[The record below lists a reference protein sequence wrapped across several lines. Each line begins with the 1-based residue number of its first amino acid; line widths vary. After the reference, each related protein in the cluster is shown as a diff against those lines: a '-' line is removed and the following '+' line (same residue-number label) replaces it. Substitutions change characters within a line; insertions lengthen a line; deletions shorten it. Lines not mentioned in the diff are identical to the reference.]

1 MPLAQL
7 FATVLGPSRRREAGR
22 AGCPTLAQ
30 TPEAWPLVPSDTI
43 SVRSIP
49 PATARVGRIGM
60 VLGRLL
66 GGPSPPRG
74 DGRHARPDRA
84 EVEGGAVPAKVRL
97 ALLAAAA
104 AGVVAIAGTVLKD
117 RWDRW
122 QLAQPLERRW
132 GYEEHKRDCLDRR
145 NERRE
150 VRARS
155 CRSWQAMLEEERRR
169 LLADPA
175 AIGASQPRASEP
187 P

>member
-7 FATVLGPSRRREAGR
+7 LATILGPSRRRETGR

-30 TPEAWPLVPSDTI
+30 APEASPLGPSDTS

-49 PATARVGRIGM
+49 PPTARVGRIGV

-74 DGRHARPDRA
+74 EGRHARPDRA

-104 AGVVAIAGTVLKD
+104 AGVVAIAGTVVK
-117 RWDRW
+117 DRW
-122 QLAQPLERRW
+122 QLARPLERRW
-132 GYEEHKRDCLDRR
+132 GYEEHKRACLDRR

-175 AIGASQPRASEP
+175 AIGAVRPRASEP